1 MLKCKECFEIFE
13 RSIDTYHILDD
24 VEQPFHNPYGKGTIE
39 NTLFRKN
46 WIDTIQWHR
55 EDIIRKPDIDLALA
69 LQIKRNIDR
78 DNQERVDLVEHIED
92 VIAAELKDVKV
103 LPDATINT
111 ETPGWAIDRLSI
123 LALKIYHMR
132 IETNRSDAGEDH
144 IRNCKR
150 KLNILLEQKAD
161 MFTSIDQLLDDL
173 AAGKKKMKL
182 YKQMKMYN
190 DPHLNPVLYQQ
201 QIK

>member
-13 RSIDTYHILDD
+13 RSIDTYHIIAD

-132 IETNRSDAGEDH
+132 IETNRIDAGEDH

-190 DPHLNPVLYQQ
+190 DPELNPVLY
-201 QIK
+201 KK

>member
-190 DPHLNPVLYQQ
+190 DPELNPVLY
-201 QIK
+201 KK

>member
-132 IETNRSDAGEDH
+132 IETDRSDAGEDH

-161 MFTSIDQLLDDL
+161 MFTSVDQLLDDL

-190 DPHLNPVLYQQ
+190 DPELNPVLY
-201 QIK
+201 KK

>member
-13 RSIDTYHILDD
+13 RSIDVYHVLDD
-24 VEQPFHNPYGKGTIE
+24 VEQPFHNPYEKGSIE

-92 VIAAELKDVKV
+92 VIAAGLKDVKV

-111 ETPGWAIDRLSI
+111 ETPGWAMDRLSI

-132 IETNRSDAGEDH
+132 IEANRKDAGEEH
-144 IRNCKR
+144 VRNCKR
-150 KLNILLEQKAD
+150 KLDILLEQKAD

-190 DPHLNPVLYQQ
+190 DPKLNPVLY
-201 QIK
+201 KK

>member
-161 MFTSIDQLLDDL
+161 MFTSVDQLLDDL

-190 DPHLNPVLYQQ
+190 DPELNPVLY
-201 QIK
+201 KK

>member
-1 MLKCKECFEIFE
+1 MLRCKSCFEIFE
-13 RSIDTYHILDD
+13 KSIATYHILDD
-24 VEQPFHNPYGKGTIE
+24 VEQPFHNPYEKGTIE
-39 NTLFRKN
+39 NTLYRKN
-46 WIDTIQWHR
+46 WIDTVQWHR

-111 ETPGWAIDRLSI
+111 ETPGWALDRLSI

-132 IETNRSDAGEDH
+132 IEANRRDAGEEH
-144 IRNCKR
+144 IRNCQR
-150 KLNILLEQKAD
+150 KLNILLEQKTD
-161 MFTSIDQLLDDL
+161 LFTPIDQLLDDL

-190 DPHLNPVLYQQ
+190 DPKLNPVLY
-201 QIK
+201 KK

>member
-1 MLKCKECFEIFE
+1 MLKCKGCFEVFE
-13 RSIDTYHILDD
+13 KSINTYHILDD
-24 VEQPFHNPYGKGTIE
+24 VEQPFRNPYESGTIE
-39 NTLFRKN
+39 NTLYRKN

-92 VIAAELKDVKV
+92 VIAEELKNVNV

-123 LALKIYHMR
+123 LALKIYHMQ
-132 IETNRSDAGEDH
+132 IEANRSDAGEDH
-144 IRNCKR
+144 IRKCQR
-150 KLNILLEQKAD
+150 KLNVLVEQKAD

-190 DPHLNPVLYQQ
+190 DPELNPVLY
-201 QIK
+201 KK